1 MVSLVLIGLLGGL
14 ITGIS
19 PCILPVLPVIFLSGG
34 AQSARAQ
41 DEDGAPAVSRWRPY
55 LVVAGLVISF
65 TAFTLLGSTLLNLLH
80 LPQDVIRW
88 TGIVLLALI
97 GIGMIIP
104 RVMEIMERPF
114 ARFQRAGS
122 ANPAN
127 GFLLGIVLGAAYV
140 PCAGPVLAAVSVAGS
155 TGQIGADTVTLAV
168 SFGLGTAVPLL
179 AFALAF
185 ALNAFVWPAIVQIL
199 GLPSANTNQE
209 MVRALVLRAP
219 VLMGLMVVVA
229 GPAAEEVLYRFVL
242 LRSLLKVNSPLAHA
256 VAALAFGFQH
266 VAVAVLVNHD
276 TAQLWNIV
284 PYAAFGLIQSVL
296 YVRQRSLIGPIL
308 VHVLVNGL
316 GLAAVLAGSAA

>member
-1 MVSLVLIGLLGGL
+1 
-14 ITGIS
+14 
-19 PCILPVLPVIFLSGG
+19 
-34 AQSARAQ
+34 
-41 DEDGAPAVSRWRPY
+41 
-55 LVVAGLVISF
+55 
-65 TAFTLLGSTLLNLLH
+65 
-80 LPQDVIRW
+80 
-88 TGIVLLALI
+88 
-97 GIGMIIP
+97 
-104 RVMEIMERPF
+104 
-114 ARFQRAGS
+114 
-122 ANPAN
+122 
-127 GFLLGIVLGAAYV
+127 
-140 PCAGPVLAAVSVAGS
+140 
-155 TGQIGADTVTLAV
+155 
-168 SFGLGTAVPLL
+168 
-179 AFALAF
+179 
-185 ALNAFVWPAIVQIL
+185 VQIL

-242 LRSLLKVNSPLAHA
+242 LRPLMKVNSPLAHA